1 METIN
6 RFSRLPLGLAAIIS
20 TLSGVFAAPVDAQ
33 TAFPNPSGQAQCEAN
48 DINDSLGVVGGC
60 VPSTAT
66 GSRVATYASGPASL
80 PGILQAL
87 SGGQPCTATGLS
99 NNNTLIGS
107 CENAAGVVLGVIW
120 LTPESTPIT
129 LSPLPALKGALT
141 QLLSDVSSSPMA
153 YNQDGAV
160 VGSST
165 SPGGVDTA
173 VLWPP
178 QTGSG
183 ASMVVVSSYGDN
195 CEAVDVNGVN
205 VNGHPTVALNCPA
218 GLSSGSVGKRVG
230 KVAVNNALLGG
241 YQLYQLPLPP
251 AGISCTL
258 AGINNA
264 LQIVGTCHFGGTDNP
279 RTAYWA
285 SPTSTPQ
292 LLNAAGSA
300 RNAGRF
306 INAGGKIAFSYQ
318 KSNGEV
324 ESGFWD
330 PALNATTYVADLPGG
345 SRCEAVGLGDN
356 NTMALNCENADEQV
370 QPAKWTATS
379 GTVALG
385 YLNGGETGA
394 LTAANQS
401 GTAASVTGEDSAE
414 NEVGGEVGL

>member
-20 TLSGVFAAPVDAQ
+20 TLSGVFAAPVAAQ

-48 DINDSLGVVGGC
+48 DINDSLGVAGGC
-60 VPSTAT
+60 VPSNAS
-66 GSRVATYASGPASL
+66 GSRVATYAAGPASM
-80 PGILQAL
+80 PRILQAL
-87 SGGQPCTATGLS
+87 SGGQPCTATGLP

-107 CENAAGVVLGVIW
+107 CENAGGVVLGVIW
-120 LTPESTPIT
+120 LTPESTPVT

-141 QLLSDVSSSPMA
+141 QLVSDVASSPMA
-153 YNQDGAV
+153 YNQNGAV
-160 VGSST
+160 VGAST
-165 SPGGVDTA
+165 SPGGIDTA

-205 VNGHPTVALNCPA
+205 VNGYPTIALNCPA
-218 GLSSGSVGKRVG
+218 GFSSGRAGTRVG

-241 YQLYQLPLPP
+241 YQLVQLPLPA
-251 AGISCTL
+251 AGLNCT
-258 AGINNA
+258 AGGINDA
-264 LQIVGTCHFGGTDNP
+264 LQIVGTCHFAGTDNP
-279 RTAYWA
+279 RAAYWT

-292 LLNAAGSA
+292 LLTASGGA

-306 INAGGKIAFSYQ
+306 INASGKIAFSYQ
-318 KSNGEV
+318 KSTGEV
-324 ESGFWD
+324 ESGLWD
-330 PALNATTYVADLPGG
+330 PVPNVTTYVADLPGG

-370 QPAKWTATS
+370 QPAKWTAAG

-385 YLNGGETGA
+385 YLSGGEAGA
-394 LTAANQS
+394 LTASNEA
-401 GTAASVTGEDSAE
+401 GTAASVSGEDSAE